1 MQSLQQQ
8 VRDKSLYYPAKN
20 RIKPTQTTD
29 NHQSAERHLSCD
41 RDGNEIRLG
50 FWSHCRC
57 RCLHVCVSLCVCL
70 ECAQYSSRLS
80 TVRRN
85 AFQQLLTTMRAEL
98 PPRATIAADANRI
111 CLGIKCMRFPF
122 NKTI

>member
-8 VRDKSLYYPAKN
+8 VRDKSLILSGKKKN

-29 NHQSAERHLSCD
+29 NHQSAEEHSSCD

-50 FWSHCRC
+50 F
-57 RCLHVCVSLCVCL
+57 CLHVCVCL

-80 TVRRN
+80 TVRPN
-85 AFQQLLTTMRAEL
+85 AFQQLLTTMRVE
-98 PPRATIAADANRI
+98 
-111 CLGIKCMRFPF
+111 
-122 NKTI
+122 

>member
-8 VRDKSLYYPAKN
+8 VRDKSLILSGKKKN

-29 NHQSAERHLSCD
+29 NHQSAEQHSSCD

-50 FWSHCRC
+50 FWSHCRF
-57 RCLHVCVSLCVCL
+57 RCLHVCVCL

-80 TVRRN
+80 TVRPN
-85 AFQQLLTTMRAEL
+85 AFQQLLTTMQVEL

-111 CLGIKCMRFPF
+111 RFGIKCMRFPF
-122 NKTI
+122 YKTI